1 MAVAVHIIFYIAHH
15 LVALDHGADV
25 RHTVLLRLCRRF
37 RRGSR
42 GFRGC
47 RGLRACGSFCR
58 CGALRRG
65 RCFPSQRLFLR
76 RFLCEVLLHEG
87 RVLRGAG
94 DDDPVLIAPD
104 AVDND
109 ALRRVVE
116 TVGAGFQNGILDPLG
131 GVDQPVLLVVNFKAH
146 ARYGIQ
152 ILRQLPI
159 AVALH
164 QVVHIADAPGL
175 QIAFLHLFHAVAGI
189 GAFFI
194 HDADAHGA
202 VEHPHRHHHQ
212 QQGGSDLG
220 RQAAFQFLHACFPLS
235 IL

>member
-1 MAVAVHIIFYIAHH
+1 M
-15 LVALDHGADV
+15 
-25 RHTVLLRLCRRF
+25 
-37 RRGSR
+37 
-42 GFRGC
+42 
-47 RGLRACGSFCR
+47 
-58 CGALRRG
+58 
-65 RCFPSQRLFLR
+65 
-76 RFLCEVLLHEG
+76 
-87 RVLRGAG
+87 GAG
-94 DDDPVLIAPD
+94 DDDSVLIAPD

-116 TVGAGFQNGILDPLG
+116 AVGAGFQDIVIDPLG
-131 GVDQPVLLVVNFKAH
+131 GVDQPILLVVNFKAH

-164 QVVHIADAPGL
+164 QVVHITDAPGL

-194 HDADAHGA
+194 HDADAYGA

-220 RQAAFQFLHACFPLS
+220 CQTAFQFLHACFPLS